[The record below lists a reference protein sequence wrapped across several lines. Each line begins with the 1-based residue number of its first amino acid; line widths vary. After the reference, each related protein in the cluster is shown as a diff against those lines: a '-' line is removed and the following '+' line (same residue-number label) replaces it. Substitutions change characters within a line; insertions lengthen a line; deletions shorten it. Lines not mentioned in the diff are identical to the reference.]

1 MIKQYFIDNCISIRQ
16 WIKKHDL
23 NERVAYYV
31 ISGEV
36 VGAKKSEKCKKVFET
51 LLSEGIIDEMP
62 SAFKDDE
69 SQKIS

>member
-1 MIKQYFIDNCISIRQ
+1 MIKQYFTDNCISIRQ

-36 VGAKKSEKCKKVFET
+36 VGAKNSEKCKKVFEA

-69 SQKIS
+69 SQKAS